1 MYFFIIDNKYVALL
15 SNTRNQ
21 HALHYSFL
29 FMHCLFNVA
38 NFASVVACQT
48 CAMPVS
54 CCHVTYNHIN

>member
-21 HALHYSFL
+21 HALHYSFV

-38 NFASVVACQT
+38 NFANVVAC
-48 CAMPVS
+48 
-54 CCHVTYNHIN
+54 